1 MTATLAPPE
10 PDTTLD
16 YPHTL
21 LIGDHPDAD
30 HTDDGDVP
38 EAFYTTNAPG
48 NHIGKAGTYTRKTS
62 WFLYR
67 AILPQLDEDV
77 DLSLTSLA
85 KDLGI
90 SYSKLLGYLRA
101 HFRMRQLPLVTQ
113 VQGQHWILDLTKL
126 RIIDRELTRLE
137 NNPDHLEAIDAAL
150 ADFLTPTTPN
160 QTVPTDADLRRFIR
174 TFIDTH
180 LRPEDK
186 EQQPE
191 PRLRINYNPDNTPTL
206 SLTCDSATATIIARH
221 IDAYTNQ
228 TTTTAAQALID
239 LILEDTHTSVA
250 INTFT
255 TNPDTNLVFHP
266 GAGWINLNHAP
277 TDNTFIRRLNADE
290 TDFYTPTTDIRA
302 YTQGRDATCRWPG
315 CTVPATRCQLDHR
328 IEYHLGGPTSP
339 DNLVNL
345 CQHHHNIKTDRR
357 IHYILDPITG
367 TIAWLHHDGT
377 YQLDHPTGPLATHH
391 THWNHTWAQYLA
403 LQQQRTQRRD
413 GREETG
419 ACGV

>member
-1 MTATLAPPE
+1 MTATLSPPE
-10 PDTTLD
+10 PVTTLD
-16 YPHTL
+16 YPDTL
-21 LIGDHPDAD
+21 LITDQSDSDHLV
-30 HTDDGDVP
+30 DGDVP

-62 WFLYR
+62 WFLFR

-90 SYSKLLGYLRA
+90 SYSKLLGFLRA
-101 HFRMRQLPLVTQ
+101 HFRMRQLPLVTE
-113 VQGQHWILDLTKL
+113 VQGHHWILDLTKL
-126 RIIDRELTRLE
+126 RIIDRELNRLE
-137 NNPDHLEAIDAAL
+137 DNPDHLEAIDAAL
-150 ADFLTPTTPN
+150 ADFLSPTTPN

-186 EQQPE
+186 EEQPQ
-191 PRLRINYNPDNTPTL
+191 PTLRINYNPDNTTTL

-221 IDAYTNQ
+221 IDAYTNKAH
-228 TTTTAAQALID
+228 TTAAQGLID

-255 TNPDTNLVFHP
+255 TNDKANLVFHP
-266 GAGWINLNHAP
+266 SAGWINLDHAP

-290 TDFYTPTTDIRA
+290 IDGYTPNADIRA
-302 YTQGRDATCRWPG
+302 FTQGRDATCRWPG
-315 CTVPATRCQLDHR
+315 CTVPATNCQLDHR
-328 IEYHLGGPTSP
+328 IEYHHGGPTSP

-357 IHYILDPITG
+357 VHYILDPITG
-367 TIAWLHHDGT
+367 TIAWLHRDGT
-377 YQLDHPTGPLATHH
+377 YQLDHATGPLTTSQ

-403 LQQQRTQRRD
+403 LQQKRTQRRE
-413 GREETG
+413 G
-419 ACGV
+419 

>member
-1 MTATLAPPE
+1 MTATLTPPE

-16 YPHTL
+16 YPDTL
-21 LIGDHPDAD
+21 LIGDHPANAHDTDAD
-30 HTDDGDVP
+30 QDVP

-48 NHIGKAGTYTRKTS
+48 NHIGKAGTYTRKTT

-67 AILPQLDEDV
+67 AILPQLDDDV

-90 SYSKLLGYLRA
+90 SYSKLLGFLRA
-101 HFRMRQLPLVTQ
+101 HFRMRQLPLVTE
-113 VQGQHWILDLTKL
+113 VQGHHWILDLNKL
-126 RIIDRELTRLE
+126 RIIDRELNRLE
-137 NNPDHLEAIDAAL
+137 DNPEHLEAIDAAL

-186 EQQPE
+186 EEQPH
-191 PRLRINYNPDNTPTL
+191 PRLRINYNPDNTTTL

-228 TTTTAAQALID
+228 AATTAAQGLID

-255 TNPDTNLVFHP
+255 TNDNANLVFHP
-266 GAGWINLNHAP
+266 GAGWINLDHAP
-277 TDNTFIRRLNADE
+277 TDNTFIRRLLADE
-290 TDFYTPTTDIRA
+290 VDSYTPSTDIRA

-315 CTVPATRCQLDHR
+315 CTIPATRCQLDHR

-367 TIAWLHHDGT
+367 TIAWLHRDGT
-377 YQLDHPTGPLATHH
+377 YQLDHATGPLATHH
-391 THWNHTWAQYLA
+391 THWNHTWAQYLTH
-403 LQQQRTQRRD
+403 QQQRTKRRE
-413 GREETG
+413 G
-419 ACGV
+419 

>member
-1 MTATLAPPE
+1 MTATLSPPQ
-10 PDTTLD
+10 PDTALD
-16 YPHTL
+16 YPDTL
-21 LIGDHPDAD
+21 LISGHPD
-30 HTDDGDVP
+30 TDPLDEGDVP

-48 NHIGKAGTYTRKTS
+48 NHIGQAGTYTRKTS

-90 SYSKLLGYLRA
+90 SYSKLQGFLRV
-101 HFRMRQLPLVTQ
+101 HFRMRQLPLVTE
-113 VQGQHWILDLTKL
+113 VQGLHWILDLTKL
-126 RIIDRELTRLE
+126 RIIDRELHRLE
-137 NNPDHLEAIDAAL
+137 NNLDDLEAIDAAL
-150 ADFLTPTTPN
+150 ADFLTPTAPN
-160 QTVPTDADLRRFIR
+160 QTVPTDAELRRFIR
-174 TFIDTH
+174 GFIDTH
-180 LRPEDK
+180 LRPGDK
-186 EQQPE
+186 EEKPQPT
-191 PRLRINYNPDNTPTL
+191 LRINYNPDNTTTL

-221 IDAYTNQ
+221 IDVYTNKAH
-228 TTTTAAQALID
+228 TTAAQGLID

-255 TNPDTNLVFHP
+255 TNPETNSVYVP

-290 TDFYTPTTDIRA
+290 VDSYIPNADIRA

-315 CTVPATRCQLDHR
+315 CTIPATQCQLDHR
-328 IEYHLGGPTSP
+328 IEYHQGGPTSP

-357 IHYILDPITG
+357 VHYILDPITG
-367 TIAWLHHDGT
+367 TIAWLHRDGT
-377 YQLDHPTGPLATHH
+377 YQLDHPTGPLATHQ
-391 THWNHTWAQYLA
+391 THWNHTWAKYLA
-403 LQQQRTQRRD
+403 LQQQRSK
-413 GREETG
+413 REKVKG
-419 ACGV
+419 

>member
-1 MTATLAPPE
+1 MTATLSPPE
-10 PDTTLD
+10 PDVALD
-16 YPHTL
+16 YPDTL
-21 LIGDHPDAD
+21 LISNHPD
-30 HTDDGDVP
+30 TDPLDEDDMP

-48 NHIGKAGTYTRKTS
+48 NHIGQAGTYTRKTS

-90 SYSKLLGYLRA
+90 SYSKLQGFLRA
-101 HFRMRQLPLVTQ
+101 HFRMRQLPLVTE
-113 VQGQHWILDLTKL
+113 VQGLHWILDLTKL
-126 RIIDRELTRLE
+126 RIIDRELHRLE
-137 NNPDHLEAIDAAL
+137 NNLDDLEAIDAAL
-150 ADFLTPTTPN
+150 ADFLTPTAPN
-160 QTVPTDADLRRFIR
+160 QTVPTDAELRRFIR
-174 TFIDTH
+174 GFIDTH
-180 LRPEDK
+180 LRPGDK
-186 EQQPE
+186 EEKPQPT
-191 PRLRINYNPDNTPTL
+191 LRINYNPDNTTTL

-221 IDAYTNQ
+221 IDVYTNKAH
-228 TTTTAAQALID
+228 TTAAQGLID

-255 TNPDTNLVFHP
+255 TNPETNSVYVP

-290 TDFYTPTTDIRA
+290 VDSYIPNADIRA

-315 CTVPATRCQLDHR
+315 CTIPATQCQLDHR
-328 IEYHLGGPTSP
+328 IEYHQGGPTSP

-357 IHYILDPITG
+357 VHYILDPITG
-367 TIAWLHHDGT
+367 TIAWLHRDGT
-377 YQLDHPTGPLATHH
+377 YQLDHPTGPLATHQ
-391 THWNHTWAQYLA
+391 THWNHTWAKYLA
-403 LQQQRTQRRD
+403 LQQQRSK
-413 GREETG
+413 REKVKG
-419 ACGV
+419 

>member
-1 MTATLAPPE
+1 MTATLSPPE

-16 YPHTL
+16 YPDTL
-21 LIGDHPDAD
+21 LIGDQSDAYQL
-30 HTDDGDVP
+30 DDGDVP

-67 AILPQLDEDV
+67 AILPQLDDDV

-90 SYSKLLGYLRA
+90 SYSKLLGFLRA
-101 HFRMRQLPLVTQ
+101 HFRMRQLPLVTE
-113 VQGQHWILDLTKL
+113 VQGQHWILDLNKL
-126 RIIDRELTRLE
+126 RIIDRELNRLE
-137 NNPDHLEAIDAAL
+137 DNPEHLEAIDAAL

-186 EQQPE
+186 EEQPQ
-191 PRLRINYNPDNTPTL
+191 PRLRINYNPDNTTTL
-206 SLTCDSATATIIARH
+206 TLTCDSATATIIARH

-228 TTTTAAQALID
+228 AATTAAQALID

-277 TDNTFIRRLNADE
+277 IDNTFIRRLNADE

-302 YTQGRDATCRWPG
+302 YTQGRDGTCRWPG

-328 IEYHLGGPTSP
+328 IEYHHGGPTSP

-367 TIAWLHHDGT
+367 IIAWLHHDGT
-377 YQLDHPTGPLATHH
+377 YQLDHPTGPLATSQA
-391 THWNHTWAQYLA
+391 HWNHTWAQYLA
-403 LQQQRTQRRD
+403 LQQQRTKRRE
-413 GREETG
+413 G
-419 ACGV
+419 

>member
-1 MTATLAPPE
+1 MTATLSPPQ
-10 PDTTLD
+10 PDTALD
-16 YPHTL
+16 YPDTL
-21 LIGDHPDAD
+21 LISGHPD
-30 HTDDGDVP
+30 TDPLDEGDVP

-48 NHIGKAGTYTRKTS
+48 NHIGQAGTYSRKTS

-90 SYSKLLGYLRA
+90 SYSKLQGFLRV
-101 HFRMRQLPLVTQ
+101 HFRMRQLPLVTE
-113 VQGQHWILDLTKL
+113 VQGLHWILDLTKL
-126 RIIDRELTRLE
+126 RIIDRELHRLE
-137 NNPDHLEAIDAAL
+137 NNLDDLEAIDAAL
-150 ADFLTPTTPN
+150 ADFLTPTAPN
-160 QTVPTDADLRRFIR
+160 QTVPTDAELRRFIR
-174 TFIDTH
+174 GFIDTH
-180 LRPEDK
+180 LRPGDK
-186 EQQPE
+186 EEKPQPT
-191 PRLRINYNPDNTPTL
+191 LRINYNPDNTTTL

-221 IDAYTNQ
+221 IDVYTNKAH
-228 TTTTAAQALID
+228 TTAAQGLID

-255 TNPDTNLVFHP
+255 TNPETNSVYVP

-290 TDFYTPTTDIRA
+290 VDSYIPDADIRA
-302 YTQGRDATCRWPG
+302 YTQGRDATCRWLG
-315 CTVPATRCQLDHR
+315 CTIPATRCQLDHR
-328 IEYHLGGPTSP
+328 IEYHQGGPTSP

-357 IHYILDPITG
+357 VHYILDHITG
-367 TIAWLHHDGT
+367 TIAWLHRDGT
-377 YQLDHPTGPLATHH
+377 YQLDHPTGPLATHQ

-403 LQQQRTQRRD
+403 LQQQRSK
-413 GREETG
+413 REKVKG
-419 ACGV
+419 

>member
-1 MTATLAPPE
+1 MSTICGQ
-10 PDTTLD
+10 
-16 YPHTL
+16 PH
-21 LIGDHPDAD
+21 
-30 HTDDGDVP
+30 
-38 EAFYTTNAPG
+38 
-48 NHIGKAGTYTRKTS
+48 
-62 WFLYR
+62 
-67 AILPQLDEDV
+67 ILPQLDEDV

-90 SYSKLLGYLRA
+90 SYHKLLGFLRA
-101 HFRMRQLPLVTQ
+101 HFRMRQLPLVTE

-126 RIIDRELTRLE
+126 RIIDRELNRLD

-160 QTVPTDADLRRFIR
+160 ETVPTDADLRRFIR

-191 PRLRINYNPDNTPTL
+191 PRLRINYNPDNTTTL
-206 SLTCDSATATIIARH
+206 TLTCDSATATIIARH

-228 TTTTAAQALID
+228 TATTAAQGLID

-290 TDFYTPTTDIRA
+290 TDSYTPTTDIRA

-328 IEYHLGGPTSP
+328 IEYHLGVRLPSSSGHPICT
-339 DNLVNL
+339 DLVSVGEDVH
-345 CQHHHNIKTDRR
+345 CEST
-357 IHYILDPITG
+357 
-367 TIAWLHHDGT
+367 
-377 YQLDHPTGPLATHH
+377 
-391 THWNHTWAQYLA
+391 AQEVHA
-403 LQQQRTQRRD
+403 
-413 GREETG
+413 
-419 ACGV
+419 GVPA

>member
-1 MTATLAPPE
+1 MTATLSPPQ
-10 PDTTLD
+10 PDTALD
-16 YPHTL
+16 YPDTL
-21 LIGDHPDAD
+21 LISGHPD
-30 HTDDGDVP
+30 TDPLDEGDVP

-48 NHIGKAGTYTRKTS
+48 NHIGQAGTYTRKTS

-90 SYSKLLGYLRA
+90 SYSKLQGFLRA
-101 HFRMRQLPLVTQ
+101 HFRMRQLPLVTE
-113 VQGQHWILDLTKL
+113 VQGLHWILDLTKL
-126 RIIDRELTRLE
+126 RIIDRELHRLE
-137 NNPDHLEAIDAAL
+137 NNLDDLEAIDAAL
-150 ADFLTPTTPN
+150 ADFLTPTAPN
-160 QTVPTDADLRRFIR
+160 QTVPTDAELRRFIR
-174 TFIDTH
+174 GFIDTH
-180 LRPEDK
+180 LRPGDK
-186 EQQPE
+186 EEKPQPT
-191 PRLRINYNPDNTPTL
+191 LRINYNPDNTTTL

-221 IDAYTNQ
+221 IDVYTNKAH
-228 TTTTAAQALID
+228 TTAAQGLID

-255 TNPDTNLVFHP
+255 TNPETNSVYVP

-290 TDFYTPTTDIRA
+290 VDSYIPDADIRA

-315 CTVPATRCQLDHR
+315 CTVPATQCQLDHR
-328 IEYHLGGPTSP
+328 IEYHQGGPTSP

-357 IHYILDPITG
+357 VHYILDPITG
-367 TIAWLHHDGT
+367 TIAWLHRDGT
-377 YQLDHPTGPLATHH
+377 YQLDHPTGPLATHQ

-403 LQQQRTQRRD
+403 LQQQRSK
-413 GREETG
+413 REKVKG
-419 ACGV
+419 

>member
-16 YPHTL
+16 YPDTL
-21 LIGDHPDAD
+21 LISDHPD
-30 HTDDGDVP
+30 TGPLDDGDVP

-62 WFLYR
+62 WFLFR

-90 SYSKLLGYLRA
+90 SYSKLLGYIRA
-101 HFRMRQLPLVTQ
+101 HFRMRQLPLVTE
-113 VQGQHWILDLTKL
+113 VQGLHWILDLTKL
-126 RIIDRELTRLE
+126 RIIDRELNRLE
-137 NNPDHLEAIDAAL
+137 DNPEHLEAIDAAL

-174 TFIDTH
+174 GFIDTH

-186 EQQPE
+186 EQKPQ
-191 PRLRINYNPDNTPTL
+191 PRLRINYNPDNTTTL
-206 SLTCDSATATIIARH
+206 TLTCDSATATIIARH
-221 IDAYTNQ
+221 IDAYTNKAH
-228 TTTTAAQALID
+228 TTAAQGLID

-266 GAGWINLNHAP
+266 GAGWINLDHAP
-277 TDNTFIRRLNADE
+277 TDNTFIRRLKADE
-290 TDFYTPTTDIRA
+290 IDGYTPNADIRA

-315 CTVPATRCQLDHR
+315 CTVPAHYCQLDHR
-328 IEYHLGGPTSP
+328 IEYQHGGPTSP

-377 YQLDHPTGPLATHH
+377 YQLDHATGPLATHQ
-391 THWNHTWAQYLA
+391 THWNHTWA
-403 LQQQRTQRRD
+403 
-413 GREETG
+413 
-419 ACGV
+419 

>member
-1 MTATLAPPE
+1 MTATLSPPE
-10 PDTTLD
+10 PDTTLN
-16 YPHTL
+16 YPDTL
-21 LIGDHPDAD
+21 LIGDHPDAY
-30 HTDDGDVP
+30 HLDDGDVS

-67 AILPQLDEDV
+67 AILPQLDDDV

-101 HFRMRQLPLVTQ
+101 HFRMRQLPLVTE

-126 RIIDRELTRLE
+126 RIIDRELNRLE
-137 NNPDHLEAIDAAL
+137 DNPEHLEAIDAAL

-186 EQQPE
+186 EQQPQ
-191 PRLRINYNPDNTPTL
+191 PRLRINYNPDNTTTL
-206 SLTCDSATATIIARH
+206 TLTCDSATATIIARH

-228 TTTTAAQALID
+228 AKTTAAQGLID

-266 GAGWINLNHAP
+266 GAGWINLDHAP
-277 TDNTFIRRLNADE
+277 TDNTFIRRLKADE
-290 TDFYTPTTDIRA
+290 IDSYTPNNDIRA

-377 YQLDHPTGPLATHH
+377 YQLDHPTGPLATSQA
-391 THWNHTWAQYLA
+391 HWNHTWAQYLA
-403 LQQQRTQRRD
+403 QQQQRTQRR
-413 GREETG
+413 E
-419 ACGV
+419 

>member
-1 MTATLAPPE
+1 MTATLSPPE
-10 PDTTLD
+10 PDTALD
-16 YPHTL
+16 YPETL
-21 LIGDHPDAD
+21 LISSHPD
-30 HTDDGDVP
+30 TDLLGEDDVP

-67 AILPQLDEDV
+67 AILPQLDDDV

-90 SYSKLLGYLRA
+90 SYSKLLGYIRA
-101 HFRMRQLPLVTQ
+101 HYRMRQLPLVTE

-126 RIIDRELTRLE
+126 RIIDRELHRLDS
-137 NNPDHLEAIDAAL
+137 NPDHLEAIDAAL
-150 ADFLTPTTPN
+150 ADFLTPTAPN
-160 QTVPTDADLRRFIR
+160 QTVPTDAELRRFIR
-174 TFIDTH
+174 GFIDTH
-180 LRPEDK
+180 LRPGDK
-186 EQQPE
+186 EEKPQPT
-191 PRLRINYNPDNTPTL
+191 LRINYNPDNTTTL

-221 IDAYTNQ
+221 IDVYTNKAH
-228 TTTTAAQALID
+228 TTAAQGLID

-255 TNPDTNLVFHP
+255 TNPETNSVYVP
-266 GAGWINLNHAP
+266 GAGWININHAL

-290 TDFYTPTTDIRA
+290 VDSYIPNADIRA

-315 CTVPATRCQLDHR
+315 CTIPATQCQLDHR
-328 IEYHLGGPTSP
+328 IEYHQGGPTSP

-357 IHYILDPITG
+357 VHYILDHITG
-367 TIAWLHHDGT
+367 TIAWLHRDGT
-377 YQLDHPTGPLATHH
+377 YQLDHPTGRP
-391 THWNHTWAQYLA
+391 
-403 LQQQRTQRRD
+403 
-413 GREETG
+413 
-419 ACGV
+419 